1 MYKYLLIIPL
11 ILSACSMNIP
21 IPSPEKIPYV
31 LNQHDDERVDNYYWL
46 RDDTRSDESMLS
58 YLRSEND
65 YADEWFS
72 SKYDYQTELV
82 DSLMSQVPDE
92 EISFA
97 VSNNGFSYY
106 QKTLKLSLI
115 HI

>member
-11 ILSACSMNIP
+11 TLSACSMNIP
-21 IPSPEKIPYV
+21 IPSPEKIPYI

-46 RDDTRSDESMLS
+46 RDDTRSDEGMLS

-65 YADEWFS
+65 YANEWFS
-72 SKYDYQTELV
+72 SNYDYQTELV
-82 DSLMSQVPDE
+82 DSLMSQVPGE
-92 EISFA
+92 EIS
-97 VSNNGFSYY
+97 
-106 QKTLKLSLI
+106 LSLI